1 MHNPNQQNIDYHNIL
16 IKINDRMLNDKTPR
30 ITITENDLKNYEK
43 DKEYLIKLHYDEEKY
58 EKFNNVNFDVWDI
71 SFASQYGFPNN
82 RLSFN
87 NQWFLKKIEKF
98 IPFLQDIKKIE
109 NTHICYKPIK
119 ETNITNLNEL
129 CDLTKNYFG
138 RRCSGNG
145 KDFNE
150 EEYKK
155 ECLTWVKEENDI
167 ESNYQHKK
175 SLYEKYEKNPISHIF
190 PYYNNI
196 TIKSME
202 NIELNYDIDFYYN
215 AELMESVNKLQS
227 DYISFKF
234 GENEEIIKVI
244 KHLTNLLNNKLRA
257 GDAPGLFRLCRRRTC
272 KGSCA
277 CKGPSS
283 GPCSYSSPGAYSD
296 SCSEGSPGASCGR
309 H

>member
-1 MHNPNQQNIDYHNIL
+1 MNTTNKQKIDCNNYIA
-16 IKINDRMLNDKTPR
+16 KINDIKAINMPKITDSDFESYENDKLR
-30 ITITENDLKNYEK
+30 MIKAYYKN
-43 DKEYLIKLHYDEEKY
+43 EEY
-58 EKFNNVNFDVWDI
+58 EKFNNINFNLWDV
-71 SFASQYGFPNN
+71 SFTSHYGFNFN
-82 RLSFN
+82 KLDFN

-98 IPFLQDIKKIE
+98 IPFLKNIE
-109 NTHICYKPIK
+109 SFESIRICYKPIS

-215 AELMESVNKLQS
+215 AELIESVNKLQS

-244 KHLTNLLNNKLRA
+244 KHLTNLLNNNYPFWTLYLPEQIKHFEEVRILCDD
-257 GDAPGLFRLCRRRTC
+257 GDLHRSIAKSKDYFYFME
-272 KGSCA
+272 SWI
-277 CKGPSS
+277 
-283 GPCSYSSPGAYSD
+283 
-296 SCSEGSPGASCGR
+296 
-309 H
+309 